1 MDSSN
6 HGSVKDMG
14 DMGEVLR
21 DVSDLSPEDLRRQ
34 NRNLQKF
41 LVKVIDLLKEKSD
54 RCVTQEKHIEALTLQ
69 TKSLKEVVDITKH
82 MLAIRNTEVNR
93 MTDDLE
99 SLQDKI
105 NAERSRHSAI
115 IEKMN
120 LAAKLNDELR
130 SEYKEQSER
139 FENMRVKY
147 DEKFSIL
154 SEENKRLQDALPTET
169 TD

>member
-1 MDSSN
+1 
-6 HGSVKDMG
+6 MG